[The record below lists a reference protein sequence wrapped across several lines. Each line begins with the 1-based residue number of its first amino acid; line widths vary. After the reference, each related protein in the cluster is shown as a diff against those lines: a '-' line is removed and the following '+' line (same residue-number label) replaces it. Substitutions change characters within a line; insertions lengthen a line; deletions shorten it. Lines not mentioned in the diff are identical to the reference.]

1 MLYNIL
7 LITIIFIVVTIILDS
22 INYKESFSQLIGK
35 KNEKGPGEHCRYDTD
50 CKGESICIRDPIGV
64 FKCSIY

>member
-22 INYKESFSQLIGK
+22 INYKEIFSQLIEK
-35 KNEKGPGEHCRYDTD
+35 KKEKGPGEKCRYDTD
-50 CKGESICIRDPIGV
+50 CKGDSICIRDPIGR
-64 FKCSIY
+64 FKCSVY